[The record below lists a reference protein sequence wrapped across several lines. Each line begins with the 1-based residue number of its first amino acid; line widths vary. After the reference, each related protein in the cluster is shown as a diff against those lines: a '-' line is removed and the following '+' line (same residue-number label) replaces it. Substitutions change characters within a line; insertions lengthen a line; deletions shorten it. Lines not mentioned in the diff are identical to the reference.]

1 MKKLPYNSSLKKLTV
16 KLFFTMALLTT
27 VFANAQED
35 VANDITTSMDF
46 DTDLEAPML
55 EADYL
60 SFPIDFG
67 NNMDISSSF
76 GGDIT
81 ATTPFPDDV
90 TDVVP
95 GAPVDDWALPFALLS
110 LISGYFYFRKRT
122 TIFNS

>member
-46 DTDLEAPML
+46 DTDFGSSILEG
-55 EADYL
+55 DDVV
-60 SFPIDFG
+60 FPDDFG
-67 NNMDISSSF
+67 NNMDMSFSF

-81 ATTPFPDDV
+81 ATTPFNDNVED
-90 TDVVP
+90 VP
-95 GAPVDDWALPFALLS
+95 GVPVDDWLLPFALLS
-110 LISGYFYFRKRT
+110 LISGYFYFRKRA